1 MIGAG
6 TEVFVDGGTGAG
18 WLGGERLVIGAGVED
33 KKVLEGGGAVFAGAL
48 GELVIGAGTE
58 VFVDGAAGAG

>member
-1 MIGAG
+1 M
-6 TEVFVDGGTGAG
+6 
-18 WLGGERLVIGAGVED
+18 IGAGVED